1 MRRVLSLLMGLQ
13 TCFQMTVGK
22 KKRYFPCHKS
32 QTWAVRS
39 QEVTE
44 LCAFNSLCT
53 KSTDI
58 IDVLSRRMMRMAPR
72 TAPSVDSW
80 NISTTIGGLPWY
92 FRRMWSPLTVVILCH
107 HQVKV
112 YNLSIQFSTI
122 VCDQIPPRPVNLT
135 HSHQL
140 TLCLALVSH

>member
-44 LCAFNSLCT
+44 LCAFHSLCT

-72 TAPSVDSW
+72 TAPSVDW
-80 NISTTIGGLPWY
+80 FIILFVTEISQQL
-92 FRRMWSPLTVVILCH
+92 LVDCHDILDRCEAH
-107 HQVKV
+107 
-112 YNLSIQFSTI
+112 
-122 VCDQIPPRPVNLT
+122 
-135 HSHQL
+135 
-140 TLCLALVSH
+140 